1 VAVTTTNLIAGPATL
16 YTAPFG
22 TAEPADS
29 AVNSAPSASTWTD
42 AGGTQD
48 GVQITVKREF
58 MEMDVDQVVDMP
70 GRRLTSR
77 DTQVKTNL
85 AEPTLANLKAVLN
98 GGTITASAAYQ
109 TYDPDD
115 TVAATQPPY
124 TAVLL
129 DGYAPQTAA
138 AATMRRR
145 LIVRKCLSIEDVET
159 SYKKDEMNLFPVTF
173 AAHYVSASIKPFR
186 VIDQLT

>member
-1 VAVTTTNLIAGPATL
+1 MAVTTTNLIAGPAVL

-22 TAEPADS
+22 SAEPTDAT
-29 AVNSAPSASTWTD
+29 VNTSPSASTWID

-48 GVQITVKREF
+48 GVAVTIKREF
-58 MEMDVDQVVDMP
+58 MEMDVDQIVDVP
-70 GRRLTSR
+70 GRRLTKR
-77 DTQVKTNL
+77 DTLIKTNL
-85 AEPTLANLKAVLN
+85 AEPTMINLKLVLN
-98 GGTITASAAYQ
+98 SGTITASAAFQ

-124 TAVLL
+124 SAIIL
-129 DGYAPQTAA
+129 DGYAPQTSGAL
-138 AATMRRR
+138 TMRRR
-145 LIVRKCLSIEDVET
+145 VVVRKVLSIEDIET

-173 AAHYVSASIKPFR
+173 AAHYVSNSIKPFR

>member
-1 VAVTTTNLIAGPATL
+1 MPVSTTNLIAGPAVL
-16 YTAPFG
+16 YTGVFG
-22 TAEPADS
+22 ATEPTDAL
-29 AVNSAPSASTWTD
+29 VGTVPSSSTWTD

-48 GVQITVKREF
+48 GVEITISREF
-58 MEMDVDQVVDMP
+58 MEMDVDQIVDMP
-70 GRRLTSR
+70 GRRLTKR

-85 AEPTLANLKAVLN
+85 AEPTLANLQVVLN
-98 GGTITASAAYQ
+98 GGTVTASAAFQ

-124 TAVLL
+124 KALIL

-145 LIVRKCLSIEDVET
+145 LVCRKVLSIEDIET
-159 SYKKDEMNLFPVTF
+159 SYKKDDMTLFPVTF
-173 AAHYVSASIKPFR
+173 ASHWVSASIKPFR

>member
-1 VAVTTTNLIAGPATL
+1 MAVSTTNLIGGPAVL

-22 TAEPADS
+22 TAEPTDALI
-29 AVNSAPSASTWTD
+29 NTAPSASAWAD

-48 GVQITVKREF
+48 GVTLTISREF
-58 MEMDVDQVVDMP
+58 MEMDVDQLVDMP
-70 GRRLTSR
+70 GRRLTKR
-77 DTQVKTNL
+77 DTQIKTNL
-85 AEPTLANLKAVLN
+85 AEPTMVNLKLVLN

-124 TAVLL
+124 SAVLL

-145 LIVRKCLSIEDVET
+145 VVVRKVLSIDDIET
-159 SYKKDEMNLFPVTF
+159 AYKKDDMNLFPVTF
-173 AAHYVSASIKPFR
+173 GAHYVSSSIKPFR